1 MGIVNLNYRDC
12 KLMETIETDVDEAW
26 VMEMHYPIGAQYADL
41 IGSGSLVGF
50 ANEVLKATEQFRAK
64 RDAAL
69 AVIAAKTIALRD
81 YKRVSR
87 AKPIKRETKAMQ
99 VIERYIKRKP
109 GATRG
114 EIIIKALD
122 KFSAGISASSVGYSI
137 KALVDQGRVRYT
149 GSTGYRKYFIVEAK
163 P

>member
-1 MGIVNLNYRDC
+1 MGIVNLKYRDC
-12 KLMETIETDVDEAW
+12 KLME
-26 VMEMHYPIGAQYADL
+26 MHYPVGSQYADL
-41 IGSGSLVGF
+41 IGNGTLLGF
-50 ANEVLKATEQFRAK
+50 AEIILEATALSRAK
-64 RDAAL
+64 RDMAL
-69 AVIAAKTIALRD
+69 AVIAAKTLALRD
-81 YKRVSR
+81 YKRASR

-114 EIIIKALD
+114 EIILKALD
-122 KFSAGISASSVGYSI
+122 RFSAGISASSVGYSI

-163 P
+163 S

>member
-1 MGIVNLNYRDC
+1 MGIVNLKYRDC
-12 KLMETIETDVDEAW
+12 KLME
-26 VMEMHYPIGAQYADL
+26 MHYPVGSQYSAL
-41 IGSGSLVGF
+41 IGKGSLVGF
-50 ANEVLKATEQFRAK
+50 ADEILKSTATFRAK
-64 RDAAL
+64 RDAA
-69 AVIAAKTIALRD
+69 IALTTVKTVALRE

-122 KFSAGISASSVGYSI
+122 KFSAGISVSSVGYSI

>member
-41 IGSGSLVGF
+41 IGNGSLVGF
-50 ANEVLKATEQFRAK
+50 ADEILKATEQFRAK

-69 AVIAAKTIALRD
+69 ALIAAKTIALRE

-87 AKPIKRETKAMQ
+87 AKPVKRETKAMR
-99 VIERYIKRKP
+99 VIEKYIKRKP

-122 KFSAGISASSVGYSI
+122 KFDIAASTVGYSI
-137 KALVDQGRVRYT
+137 KALVDQGRVSYT
-149 GSTGYRKYFIVEAK
+149 GSTGYRKYFIVEVK